1 MIVKPL
7 RKSKAFQRKFAKFQ
21 RNFGGVIRDL
31 RIKANL
37 SRAELARRAKF
48 SVGTLTEIEQGR
60 GNPLLGN
67 MENLATALNLRLSR
81 IFKMAQDRG
90 DNGD

>member
-7 RKSKAFQRKFAKFQ
+7 RKSKSFQRKFAEFQ
-21 RNFGGVIRDL
+21 RNFGAVIRDL
-31 RIKANL
+31 RIKASL
-37 SRAELARRAKF
+37 SRTELARRAKF
-48 SVGTLTEIEQGR
+48 SVGTLTKIEQGR

-67 MENLATALNLRLSR
+67 MENLATALKLRLSR

-90 DNGD
+90 DRGD

>member
-1 MIVKPL
+1 MIVKSL
-7 RKSKAFQRKFAKFQ
+7 RKSKAFQRKLANFQ
-21 RNFGGVIRDL
+21 RKFGAVIREL

-48 SVGTLTEIEQGR
+48 SVGTLTKIEQGR

-67 MENLATALNLRLSR
+67 MENLATALSLRLSR
-81 IFKMAQDRG
+81 IFEMAQNRE

>member
-1 MIVKPL
+1 MKPL

-48 SVGTLTEIEQGR
+48 SVGTLTKIEQGR
-60 GNPLLGN
+60 GNPLLGK
-67 MENLATALNLRLSR
+67 MEKLARALDLRLSR
-81 IFKMAQDRG
+81 IFKMSQDRG
-90 DNGD
+90 DKGD

>member
-1 MIVKPL
+1 MKPL
-7 RKSKAFQRKFAKFQ
+7 RKSKAFQRKFAKFHGK
-21 RNFGGVIRDL
+21 FGGVIRDL

-48 SVGTLTEIEQGR
+48 SVGTLTKIEQGR

-67 MENLATALNLRLSR
+67 TENLARALNLRLSR

>member
-1 MIVKPL
+1 MFVKSL
-7 RKSKAFQRKFAKFQ
+7 RKSKAFEREFARFQ
-21 RNFGGVIRDL
+21 RNFGAVVRDL

-48 SVGTLTEIEQGR
+48 SIGTLTKIEQGR
-60 GNPLLGN
+60 GNPLLRK
-67 MENLATALNLRLSR
+67 MENLATALSLRLSR
-81 IFKMAQDRG
+81 IFEMAQNRA

>member
-1 MIVKPL
+1 MKPL
-7 RKSKAFQRKFAKFQ
+7 RKRKAFQRKFAKFQ

-48 SVGTLTEIEQGR
+48 SIGTLTKIEQGC

-67 MENLATALNLRLSR
+67 MEHLATALNLRLSR